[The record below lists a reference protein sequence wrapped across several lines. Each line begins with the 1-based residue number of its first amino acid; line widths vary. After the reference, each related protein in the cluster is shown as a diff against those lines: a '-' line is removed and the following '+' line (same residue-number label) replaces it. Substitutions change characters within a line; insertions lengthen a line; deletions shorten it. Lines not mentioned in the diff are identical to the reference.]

1 MRSRELSAALLA
13 LWLCGCAQVDVVA
26 KPQATTMQPSD
37 ARVADA
43 RMPDAGRPDTGAHD
57 ARVPPLD
64 AEAIPDAGER
74 DAGPTP
80 TPCRYRMPPGAT
92 PAAQPARALAS
103 LTHAVCSCDSIAS
116 SDRFSTDAAG
126 ALHGDVGV
134 NGVMS
139 VETTSEVGGSL
150 VVGSGGLHLGDD
162 VELGVG
168 VDLRVAGP
176 LEGTLA
182 TLRVERNASVG
193 GRIDLTSLYV
203 AGTLTQTAGAERR
216 ITGTSQL
223 GGDVDG
229 EVTVPAPCD
238 CADASLFD
246 TAAFV
251 ADNASSALA
260 LPNADGGVQTPRCAS
275 FALPDGEVDD
285 VHITLSEPAAI
296 YVPGDLHT
304 TGDLAIDSA
313 AGAEIDLFIAGDV
326 RIDGALH
333 VGAASGQGPVR
344 IYVGGGGT
352 IQLSGGGE
360 LHGMLYAPKAELVLS
375 APLTLRGALFVRRV
389 AASAELSVK

>member
-1 MRSRELSAALLA
+1 
-13 LWLCGCAQVDVVA
+13 
-26 KPQATTMQPSD
+26 
-37 ARVADA
+37 
-43 RMPDAGRPDTGAHD
+43 
-57 ARVPPLD
+57 
-64 AEAIPDAGER
+64 
-74 DAGPTP
+74 
-80 TPCRYRMPPGAT
+80 
-92 PAAQPARALAS
+92 
-103 LTHAVCSCDSIAS
+103 
-116 SDRFSTDAAG
+116 
-126 ALHGDVGV
+126 
-134 NGVMS
+134 MS

-360 LHGMLYAPKAELVLS
+360 LHGTLYAPKAELVLS